1 MEDKKREQILTDFSK
16 NILIEAGAGSG
27 KTTILVN
34 RILNQIKATEIT
46 MDKIVAITFTDKSAI
61 ELQDRFQA
69 QLSKDL
75 QLATGEEKQ
84 KLKKAMADVDKIH
97 ISTIHSFC
105 LGLLKEMPFEAGLS
119 LDTTVVQDQLDMKFK
134 KEIFSNFCEADLS
147 HQDLKINQLKA
158 QLREVD
164 INPEILQN
172 DFFSICEK
180 DGVTWVYDKDVI
192 NTDAQEFFNRGKKI
206 LELIQAVL
214 SSEYDP
220 AIGFTEEELRLGGAE
235 SEDQTPIIKEDTC
248 LALKWLA
255 RTRDQEPSSE
265 ILDIIAKLDKSLNI
279 CVAQNSKSK
288 NYSQVLLEMGKQV
301 NKKLKELKLD
311 LACAN
316 LKEDYSRYRHALCVQ
331 FLIKTIAYFNL
342 EKKKEKKLT
351 NKDLLV
357 MARNMIRD
365 SAVARAFFKAKY
377 HCFYIDEFQD
387 TDPIQTE
394 LLFYLVSEQMGLPDN
409 WEDCQLKDGTLCM
422 VGDPKQSIYAFTGAD
437 IKLYNR
443 VKEKMEKDDNCVV
456 YGLQRNYRSN
466 KKICNWVEY
475 TFSKKESNF
484 GFPDSKEPG
493 NNQAVF
499 EGMNAFANGISN
511 DESTLNGVYRYHIGA
526 GTKDELVKRDAVFV
540 AEMVADLIE
549 NKTQINDYNTLS
561 KTFFKRN
568 VSPGDFLILTWNTTH
583 MSDYVLALKKKG
595 LPVSVSGKIETKAL
609 EEVNNLV
616 DLLDYLNDQ
625 NNYQLAVVLEK
636 LFGCHLEEDKLFNYN
651 HLLLNHAEELNAIQ
665 DENLKASLIYLRNLL
680 DLTKEFSPM
689 MVVEQI
695 INDFKVIRANK
706 KYDANTLN
714 EAMGNLEQVMEV
726 VRSEPYSTFSDIASR
741 LKNLTESHLDR
752 EMSITDLIQEDGNHN
767 AVRIMNLHKSK
778 GLEGN
783 IVILANPS
791 IKAKGYSESV
801 ILIDETDQKNG
812 YLKIKTSTRKILGA
826 PAGWGEAE
834 CINDRS
840 KVEEYLRLLY
850 VASTRAKEALIV
862 SSADTLERSKT
873 VNHTAWK
880 ELEEFISCDDHT
892 GQLFNGA
899 LNHEVLLRNSL
910 NIEDRQSEVWG
921 IVDIEDGFQKHQNQI
936 NQKIKHLQK
945 SLINHVNPSKTIHK
959 ISDADQKSGKHN
971 SETTC
976 FRGTLYGTIVHQF
989 FQQLIERIRVSDDQI
1004 DERELKKMIK
1014 KSVIA
1019 GLESEPLT
1027 EHHCELLKLNRN
1039 LIGVLTMM
1047 TEQTKAIYNV
1057 LNDDLL
1063 KKYDAFCADE
1073 VFLKLIKKADAVYA
1087 EMPFQLMIRPEELIE
1102 CSPILTSNNKKTSI
1116 RGVMDLVLVNGN
1128 NYTIIDFK
1136 TNSKEDEEENL
1147 AIFKDRLTAMYRPQL
1162 DLYEIALKKM
1172 MGASDVKSM
1181 LYVV

>member
-1 MEDKKREQILTDFSK
+1 MEDKNREQILNDFSK

-34 RILNQIKATEIT
+34 RILNQIKTTEIT
-46 MDKIVAITFTDKSAI
+46 LDKIVAITFTDKSAI

-69 QLSKDL
+69 QLSKAF

-84 KLKKAMADVDKIH
+84 KLKKAMADADKIH

-119 LDTTVVQDQLDMKFK
+119 LDAKVVQDHLDIKFK
-134 KEIFSNFCEADLS
+134 KEIFSNFCEANLNS
-147 HQDLKINQLKA
+147 QDLEINQLKTK
-158 QLREVD
+158 LREVD
-164 INPEILQN
+164 INPEILQ
-172 DFFSICEK
+172 DAFFLICEK
-180 DGVTWVYDKDVI
+180 DGVTWVYDKDII
-192 NTDAQEFFNRGKKI
+192 NSDAQEFFNRGKKI
-206 LELIQAVL
+206 LELIQSVL
-214 SSEYDP
+214 SGEYDP
-220 AIGFTEEELRLGGAE
+220 AIGFTEEELRLAGAE

-255 RTRDQEPSSE
+255 RTRDQEPSSDILE
-265 ILDIIAKLDKSLNI
+265 IITKLDKSMNI

-288 NYSQVLLEMGKQV
+288 NYSQALLEVGKQV
-301 NKKLKELKLD
+301 NKKIKELQLD

-316 LKEDYSRYRHALCVQ
+316 LKDDYSRYRHALCVQ
-331 FLIKTIAYFNL
+331 FLIEAIAYFSL

-357 MARNMIRD
+357 MARDMIRSSD
-365 SAVARAFFKAKY
+365 VARAFFKEKY
-377 HCFYIDEFQD
+377 HCFYVDEFQD

-394 LLFYLVSEQMGLPDN
+394 LLFYLASEQMDIPDT
-409 WEDCQLKDGTLCM
+409 WEDCELKDGTLCM

-443 VKEKMEKDDNCVV
+443 VKVKMEKDDNCIV
-456 YGLQRNYRSN
+456 YRLQRNYRSN
-466 KKICNWVEY
+466 KKICNWVEN
-475 TFSKKESNF
+475 TFTKKGDF
-484 GFPDSKEPG
+484 GFPGSKEPG

-499 EGMNAFANGISN
+499 EGMNAFANDITN
-511 DESTLNGVYRYHIGA
+511 DESTINGVYRYHIGA

-540 AEMVADLIE
+540 ADMVANLIE
-549 NKTQINDYNTLS
+549 S
-561 KTFFKRN
+561 KTLINGYDTQSKASFKRE

-583 MSDYVLALKKKG
+583 MSDYVLALKKREV
-595 LPVSVSGKIETKAL
+595 PVSVSGKIETKAL

-636 LFGCHLEEDKLFNYN
+636 LFGCHLEQDKPFNYN
-651 HLLLNHAEELNAIQ
+651 DLLLNQAEEFDAIQ
-665 DENLKASLIYLRNLL
+665 DENLKASLIYLKNLL
-680 DLTKEFSPM
+680 DLTKEISPM
-689 MVVEQI
+689 MVVDRI

-706 KYDANTLN
+706 KYDAITLN
-714 EAMGNLEQVMEV
+714 EAMGNLEQIMEV
-726 VRSEPYSTFSDIASR
+726 IRSESVSTFSDIVSR

-752 EMSITDLIQEDGNHN
+752 EMSITDLIQEDGEYN

-791 IKAKGYSESV
+791 IRAKGYAESV
-801 ILIDETDQKNG
+801 ILIDEADQKNG

-826 PAGWGEAE
+826 PVGWDEAE
-834 CINDRS
+834 RINDRS
-840 KVEEYLRLLY
+840 KAEEYLRLLY

-892 GQLFNGA
+892 RQLFNGA
-899 LNHEVLLRNSL
+899 LNNQVVLRNSL
-910 NIEDRQSEVWG
+910 DREDRQADVWG
-921 IVDIEDGFQKHQNQI
+921 MVDIADGFQKHRNEI
-936 NQKIKHLQK
+936 NQKIEHLQK
-945 SLINHVNPSKTIHK
+945 TLNNHVNPSKTIQK
-959 ISDADQKSGKHN
+959 IFDEDQNTGKHN

-989 FQQLIERIRVSDDQI
+989 FQQLIEHIRVSDEQI
-1004 DERELKKMIK
+1004 DESELRVMIK

-1027 EHHCELLKLNRN
+1027 EQQCELLKLDKN
-1039 LIGVLTMM
+1039 LLNMM
-1047 TEQTKAIYNV
+1047 VIEQIKTICNV

-1063 KKYDAFCADE
+1063 KKYDAFCTDE
-1073 VFLKLIKKADAVYA
+1073 VFLKLIKQADEVYT

-1102 CSPILTSNNKKTSI
+1102 WSPNLTSNNKKTSI
-1116 RGVMDLVLVNGN
+1116 RGVMDLVLVDGN
-1128 NYTIIDFK
+1128 SYTIIDFK
-1136 TNSKEDEEENL
+1136 TNSNEDEEEDL
-1147 AIFKDRLTAMYRPQL
+1147 VIFKERLTVMYQPQL
-1162 DLYEIALKKM
+1162 DLYEMALKKM
-1172 MGASDVKSM
+1172 MGACHFKSM
-1181 LYVV
+1181 LYVI

>member
-1 MEDKKREQILTDFSK
+1 MEDKNREQIINDFSK

-34 RILNQIKATEIT
+34 RILNQIKTTEIT
-46 MDKIVAITFTDKSAI
+46 LNKIVAITFTDKSAI

-69 QLSKDL
+69 QLSKAF

-84 KLKKAMADVDKIH
+84 KLKKAMVDVDKIH

-119 LDTTVVQDQLDMKFK
+119 LDATVVQDQQDIKFK
-134 KEIFSNFCEADLS
+134 KDLFSNFCEADLNN
-147 HQDLKINQLKA
+147 QDLEINQLRTK
-158 QLREVD
+158 LREVD
-164 INPEILQN
+164 INPEILQ
-172 DFFSICEK
+172 DAFFSICEK
-180 DGVTWVYDKDVI
+180 DGVTWVYDKDII
-192 NTDAQEFFNRGKKI
+192 NSDAQEFFNRGKKI

-235 SEDQTPIIKEDTC
+235 SEDQTHIIKEETSM
-248 LALKWLA
+248 ALKWLA

-265 ILDIIAKLDKSLNI
+265 IFEIIAKLDKSMNI

-288 NYSQVLLEMGKQV
+288 NYGQALLEMGKQV
-301 NKKLKELKLD
+301 NKKLKEIQLD
-311 LACAN
+311 LVCAN

-331 FLIKTIAYFNL
+331 FLIEAIDYFSL

-377 HCFYIDEFQD
+377 YCFYVDEFQD

-394 LLFYLVSEQMGLPDN
+394 LLFYLASEQMGIPDN

-443 VKEKMEKDDNCVV
+443 VKEKMEKDDNCTV

-466 KKICNWVEY
+466 KKICNWVEN
-475 TFSKKESNF
+475 TFTKKSDF
-484 GFPDSKEPG
+484 GFPNSKEPG
-493 NNQAVF
+493 NNQAIF
-499 EGMNAFANGISN
+499 EGMNAFAKDLTN

-540 AEMVADLIE
+540 ADMVANLIE
-549 NKTQINDYNTLS
+549 SKTQINGYDTLS
-561 KTFFKRN
+561 KTFLKREA
-568 VSPGDFLILTWNTTH
+568 SPGDFLILTWNTTH

-625 NNYQLAVVLEK
+625 KNYPLAVVLEK
-636 LFGCHLEEDKLFNYN
+636 LFGCHLEEDKPFNYN
-651 HLLLNHAEELNAIQ
+651 HLLLNHAEELEVIQ

-689 MVVEQI
+689 MVVERI

-706 KYDANTLN
+706 KYDANNLN
-714 EAMGNLEQVMEV
+714 EAMGNLEQIMEMI
-726 VRSEPYSTFSDIASR
+726 RSESYSTFSDIVSR
-741 LKNLTESHLDR
+741 LKNLIESHLDR
-752 EMSITDLIQEDGNHN
+752 EMSITDLIQEDSEYN

-791 IKAKGYSESV
+791 IKAKGYPESV

-834 CINDRS
+834 CINARS
-840 KVEEYLRLLY
+840 KAEEYLRLLY

-880 ELEEFISCDDHT
+880 ELEEFISCDHHT
-892 GQLFNGA
+892 RKLFNGA
-899 LNHEVLLRNSL
+899 LNHKLLLRNSL
-910 NIEDRQSEVWG
+910 EMEDCQSDVWG
-921 IVDIEDGFQKHQNQI
+921 IVDIEDGFQKHQNEI
-936 NQKIKHLQK
+936 NQKIEHLQK
-945 SLINHVNPSKTIHK
+945 SLINHINPSKTIHK
-959 ISDADQKSGKHN
+959 IFDEDQNTGKHN
-971 SETTC
+971 SETIC
-976 FRGTLYGTIVHQF
+976 FRGTLYGTIVHSY
-989 FQQLIERIRVSDDQI
+989 FQQLIEKISVSDEQI
-1004 DERELKKMIK
+1004 DKRELKKMIK

-1027 EHHCELLKLNRN
+1027 EQQCKLLKLDKN
-1039 LIGVLTMM
+1039 VESMM
-1047 TEQTKAIYNV
+1047 MIEQTKEICNV
-1057 LNDDLL
+1057 LNNDLF
-1063 KKYDAFCADE
+1063 KKYDSFYADE
-1073 VFLKLIKKADAVYA
+1073 VFLKLIKQADAVHT
-1087 EMPFQLMIRPEELIE
+1087 EMPFQLMIKPEELIE
-1102 CSPILTSNNKKTSI
+1102 CSPILSSNNKKTSI

-1128 NYTIIDFK
+1128 SYTTIDFK
-1136 TNSKEDEEENL
+1136 TNSREEEEEDL
-1147 AIFKDRLTAMYRPQL
+1147 VIFKDRLTAMYRPQL
-1162 DLYEIALKKM
+1162 DLYEMALKKM
-1172 MGASDVKSM
+1172 MGACDVKSM